1 MKDLTILIQGPYFE
15 FNEYNSNRNINILKK
30 NFPSAKILISTW
42 KNENKFEVKTN
53 DKIIFN
59 DDPGSVIDNHIGSA
73 TNGSNIL
80 RQVVSVKNG
89 LNEINTRYTLKIR
102 SDSYFN
108 SNKILKLELNKFQ
121 FDKRYKIF
129 DERIITSTI
138 GSLNQKSTNILYN
151 FSDWFN
157 LGLTSDLKKIWNY
170 TSIESDEI
178 NYFSKFKN
186 KKKNI
191 YGKNWD
197 LKFTAE
203 QFIYFKSISQFI
215 ENKIEHAHDYSKK
228 KLVSAENYLV
238 NNFYLVD
245 PDRVDFVFPKY
256 DSKINKNLNKN
267 NTNLR
272 NKELVYFSYNENDW
286 KNIYYKKNFS
296 YNFLFNLS
304 KNYFLMKF
312 KIKNFV
318 YKLFNF

>member
-59 DDPGSVIDNHIGSA
+59 DDPGSVIDNHIGSV

-178 NYFSKFKN
+178 NYFTKFKN

-203 QFIYFKSISQFI
+203 QFIYFKSIGQFI

-256 DSKINKNLNKN
+256 DSTINKNLNKN

-286 KNIYYKKNFS
+286 RNIYYKKNIS